1 MSVAVSGRTEN
12 LDSAKALVVLAWMI
26 AVLSSYLFVNLGY
39 FETQFA
45 RFGSFLFPSLL

>member
-1 MSVAVSGRTEN
+1 M
-12 LDSAKALVVLAWMI
+12 DSAKALAVLAWMI

-45 RFGSFLFPSLL
+45 RFGSFLLPSLF